1 MADQTVARLWR
12 THSEVCGEVIASW
25 HPGPV
30 GGSPLPLFAVLI
42 TYREV
47 FGKEPAIHDLH
58 AILKKYKR
66 NEVITFLGKLNCLLG
81 TWRNAPEKDLDEKLA
96 NYMLSKFRDRLARLR
111 QGPNVRIVFSR
122 LTLLYLIKQASFASP
137 DDGSN
142 LVSGEGRSDIGVC
155 CLMANDLVLPFAS
168 SSSDSTVRRLASLLP
183 FSDYMPMD
191 HYPMEIARTEMILGD
206 ILQQA
211 SLRERTDYLDLPKLF
226 EDHFGFSAKTFCQL
240 IFGCATKSLQVTP
253 EKLQSAPDALII
265 RDTFFQ
271 RSAIP
276 GQTVE
281 MFFNRVTVT
290 EAKFSNLIQGAAS
303 RPGDDLTIIQNLPL
317 IEIVP
322 KRYLCLDPG
331 FLIEKAGR
339 GFYWNLFSQLNTTLQ
354 DSLPSFWGY
363 VFESYVN
370 SIIQRSYV
378 GQGHFIAEP
387 RFPNSDGSFDACIRE
402 GRDLIVFEHKSSV
415 IRADA
420 KYGGDVNKLE
430 KELRLKFIEGD
441 GKAKK
446 GVSQLS
452 RNLERFFGG
461 ESLGELNCTE
471 ISRVYPVIVCLESSA
486 TVPYMA
492 RYLAEQFKVIYPRKK
507 YPQVVTPLFTFGI
520 ADVENLLGYLS
531 LFKFSEILESYH
543 RANRSMLSA
552 ISNSDVPLLKG
563 VAEGRNVVR
572 ERFSQFAHEM
582 EKDLFP
588 GEATQSDTG
597 PDRLP

>member
-1 MADQTVARLWR
+1 M
-12 THSEVCGEVIASW
+12 
-25 HPGPV
+25 
-30 GGSPLPLFAVLI
+30 PLFAVLI

-47 FGKEPAIHDLH
+47 FGKEPALHDLH
-58 AILKKYKR
+58 AILKKYQR
-66 NEVITFLGKLNCLLG
+66 SEVITFLGKLNCLLG
-81 TWRNAPEKDLDEKLA
+81 TWRNEPERDLDEKLA
-96 NYMLSKFRDRLARLR
+96 NYILNKFRNRLDQVRRGPIVRL
-111 QGPNVRIVFSR
+111 VFSR
-122 LTLLYLIKQASFASP
+122 LTLLYLIKQACFASP

-142 LVSGEGRSDIGVC
+142 FVSDEGRNDIGVC
-155 CLMANDLVLPFAS
+155 CLMANDLVLPIAS
-168 SSSDSTVRRLASLLP
+168 HSSDSTVKLLASLLP

-206 ILQQA
+206 ILQSA
-211 SLRERTDYLDLPKLF
+211 PVKGRADYLDLPKIF

-240 IFGCATKSLQVTP
+240 IFGCATKSLQVTQ
-253 EKLQSAPDALII
+253 EKLISAPDALII

-281 MFFNRVTVT
+281 QFFNKVTVT
-290 EAKFSNLIQGAAS
+290 EAKFTSLMRNAAS
-303 RPGDDLTIIQNLPL
+303 RPGDDLTIIQNFPL

-322 KRYLCLDPG
+322 KQYLCLDPG

-339 GFYWNLFSQLNTTLQ
+339 GFYWTLFSQLSTALKE
-354 DSLPSFWGY
+354 SLPSFWGK
-363 VFESYVN
+363 VFETYVN

-378 GQGHFIAEP
+378 GQGQFIAEP
-387 RFPNSDGSFDACIRE
+387 RFPNNDGSFDACILE
-402 GRDLIVFEHKSSV
+402 GRDLIAFEHKSSV

-420 KYGGDVNKLE
+420 KYAGDVNELE
-430 KELRLKFIEGD
+430 KQLRLKFVEGD
-441 GKAKK
+441 GKGKK
-446 GVSQLS
+446 GVAQLS
-452 RNLERFFGG
+452 RNLERFLGG
-461 ESLGELNCTE
+461 ERLGELSGAE

-492 RYLAEQFKVIYPRKK
+492 RYIAEQFKAAYPRKK

-531 LFKFSEILESYH
+531 SFTFSEILESYH
-543 RANRSMLSA
+543 RTNRSMKTA
-552 ISNSDVPLLKG
+552 ISNSDVPLLKT

-588 GEATQSDTG
+588 GEAAKNGIG
-597 PDRLP
+597 PDTPN